1 MCGFGERGRG
11 EDNCLST
18 VRDGESN
25 RHCRLQIDHTAD
37 HTDVAVVVVDVFV
50 GGEGEEEQQQIC
62 LGSYSF
68 GSIRPRPKVPS
79 LPKRSACY
87 PLRIPDPPW

>member
-1 MCGFGERGRG
+1 MKMYREFVFDYVLVWERGKVG
-11 EDNCLST
+11 GGQLLIYS
-18 VRDGESN
+18 RDGESN

-37 HTDVAVVVVDVFV
+37 HTDVAAAVVDVIV

-68 GSIRPRPKVPS
+68 GSIRPRPKVP
-79 LPKRSACY
+79 
-87 PLRIPDPPW
+87 